1 MEEFVQIDFKKK
13 TNSFSKSIPFSLAI
27 LLFFL
32 DQGTKL
38 LIEKK
43 IPLNTVGFSL
53 FGDFF
58 RIIHVT
64 NKGIA
69 FSLGNSF
76 QDSAR
81 QVLFAFL
88 PLAILALVIFTYFK
102 NNDFSPF
109 QRWAIS
115 GIIGGGLG
123 NLFDRFFRPEGVVD
137 FIDVKFYG
145 IFGFERWPTFN
156 IADMSVLICGV
167 LLLIS
172 FFITI
177 LKDTKKKDVHD
188 DK

>member
-13 TNSFSKSIPFSLAI
+13 KISLEKSLPFSLVLVI
-27 LLFFL
+27 FLL
-32 DQGTKL
+32 DQATKFL
-38 LIEKK
+38 VEKK
-43 IPLNTVGFSL
+43 IPLNSVGFSL

-69 FSLGNSF
+69 FSLGCGF

-81 QVLFAFL
+81 QILFALL
-88 PLAILALVIFTYFK
+88 PLIILAVVIFTYFK
-102 NNDFSPF
+102 SNDFTQF
-109 QRWAIS
+109 QRWVIS

-123 NLFDRFFRPEGVVD
+123 NIYDRFFRPNGVVD

-145 IFGFERWPTFN
+145 LFGFERWPTFN
-156 IADMSVLICGV
+156 VADMSVLICGI

-172 FFITI
+172 FLITI
-177 LKDTKKKDVHD
+177 IKEKTATNNK
-188 DK
+188 